1 MEKIDLYQSTILL
14 GILEFLDFLGVRGY
28 FYLRNS
34 RFILGILDFRNSK
47 ILEFLAKISTFILGI
62 LEFPRFQLTLIFIV
76 L

>member
-34 RFILGILDFRNSK
+34 RFLVR
-47 ILEFLAKISTFILGI
+47 ILEFLPEYAAKAEHI
-62 LEFPRFQLTLIFIV
+62 
-76 L
+76 